1 MFRERQT
8 GSYQCV
14 GGFENMLLMSNPAQL
29 TVAYL
34 DRLVYIQEYV
44 NK

>member
-1 MFRERQT
+1 
-8 GSYQCV
+8 
-14 GGFENMLLMSNPAQL
+14 MSNPAQL

-44 NK
+44 KKIT